1 MCVFKHITNP
11 ITFTVHIPGESFNDI
26 LRRFIAFDH
35 RKSFPNKRY
44 SIMLYIDCKTNLHI
58 KKHSMWME
66 FAFQEL
72 WGQKAN
78 INTMMLIS
86 KIWHIICLFWQ
97 FSFVSRMLIGN
108 SFWHILHYPF
118 FKVTI
123 NDFCGNFYGWHR
135 WSRPWLYLQIKY
147 GYPTC
152 GRHLYQCYRIV
163 LDRFVSV
170 YTLFSSR
177 CWNNLNINVCA
188 FYD

>member
-1 MCVFKHITNP
+1 
-11 ITFTVHIPGESFNDI
+11 
-26 LRRFIAFDH
+26 
-35 RKSFPNKRY
+35 
-44 SIMLYIDCKTNLHI
+44 
-58 KKHSMWME
+58 MWME

-118 FKVTI
+118 YKVTI

-135 WSRPWLYLQIKY
+135 WSRPWPYLQIKY

-152 GRHLYQCYRIV
+152 GRHLYQSYRITTLADAEIV
-163 LDRFVSV
+163 LISNSVLFVIIMYSIKLDR
-170 YTLFSSR
+170 
-177 CWNNLNINVCA
+177 
-188 FYD
+188 